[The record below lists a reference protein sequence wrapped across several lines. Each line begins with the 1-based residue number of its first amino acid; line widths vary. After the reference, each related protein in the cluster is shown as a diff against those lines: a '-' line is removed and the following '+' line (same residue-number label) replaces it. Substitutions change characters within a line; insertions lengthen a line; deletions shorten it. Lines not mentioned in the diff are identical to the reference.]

1 MFFFNVQSNQKNPN
15 TSSIILTRHLAT
27 KQKRET
33 SLDINTLQN
42 MRKFKVNCR
51 VIQSIIQMPR
61 CTWIYWFQGEKLIFI
76 SVKEFYCILLF
87 IFTP

>member
-1 MFFFNVQSNQKNPN
+1 MNSKRFHFMFFLMYNLTKKPKHIQYHLN
-15 TSSIILTRHLAT
+15 TSPGNEA
-27 KQKRET
+27 
-33 SLDINTLQN
+33 NTLQN

-76 SVKEFYCILLF
+76 SVKEFYRILLF